1 MAYID
6 LSLLLFQFQNTNFQ
20 KYFWST
26 FSLKE
31 YVNTY
36 FSSCFKNVHIVESKE
51 SYLWSFIIFGK
62 SDQLVCFFFFRGG
75 SSRVVVQDAK
85 ICLDFAKRDF
95 QQLKCQFI
103 SVCVCASKII
113 VIRYLFTLKRDKLL
127 SCVGD
132 SNDFFTNWTLQVA
145 MCN

>member
-51 SYLWSFIIFGK
+51 SYGHLLFSGK
-62 SDQLVCFFFFRGG
+62 VISSYAFF
-75 SSRVVVQDAK
+75 SSE
-85 ICLDFAKRDF
+85 
-95 QQLKCQFI
+95 
-103 SVCVCASKII
+103 
-113 VIRYLFTLKRDKLL
+113 
-127 SCVGD
+127 
-132 SNDFFTNWTLQVA
+132 VA
-145 MCN
+145 AREL